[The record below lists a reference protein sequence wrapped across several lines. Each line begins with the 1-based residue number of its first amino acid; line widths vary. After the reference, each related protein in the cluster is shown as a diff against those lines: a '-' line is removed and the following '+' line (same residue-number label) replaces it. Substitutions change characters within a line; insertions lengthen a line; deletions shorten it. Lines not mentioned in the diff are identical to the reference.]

1 MNKCKLLSF
10 ILGTCL
16 LSAGCA
22 SAETKN
28 SRDIS
33 DITPSVCAV
42 PVTLPASLEP
52 QRREIEADFSKALVR
67 SIRFAK
73 ENNLESYWKCFIDRA
88 QIYDS
93 KKDFDRAMLA
103 ASGENPDTQVPKT
116 FSAVLENRVFMGV
129 SPKLYAENC
138 PKCVDTDYYE
148 KIIAHEI
155 AHRLHVSILG
165 GKEDDMGP
173 VWFYEGFAVYAARQ
187 FENSTLAMTPS
198 EMLTVVDSPERGDY
212 RSYLL
217 VFKHLRTKASVPELV
232 SKARKKDFMDWVH
245 EQIH

>member
-1 MNKCKLLSF
+1 MRKFRFLL
-10 ILGTCL
+10 LALCL
-16 LSAGCA
+16 SLAACSGIATA
-22 SAETKN
+22 KN
-28 SRDIS
+28 GNIAAKPQDIC
-33 DITPSVCAV
+33 TV
-42 PVTLPASLEP
+42 PVILPASLEP
-52 QRREIEADFSKALVR
+52 QRQEIEAYFSKARVR

-173 VWFYEGFAVYAARQ
+173 VWFYEGFAVYAAGQ

-198 EMLTVVDSPERGDY
+198 EMLTAVDSPERGDY

-217 VFKHLRTKASVPELV
+217 IFKHLRTKALVPELV